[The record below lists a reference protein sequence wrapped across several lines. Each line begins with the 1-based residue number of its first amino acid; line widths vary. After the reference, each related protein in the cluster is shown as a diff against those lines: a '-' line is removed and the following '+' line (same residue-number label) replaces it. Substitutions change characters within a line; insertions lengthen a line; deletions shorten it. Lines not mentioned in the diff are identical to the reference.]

1 MMKKK
6 RAKASRVKRARTTR
20 AKRAAKGRKRKAP
33 RAKARKSRLTRRKA
47 RTRARKPARRTA
59 ARKKAARKKPTR
71 KQAARKKPAR
81 KKPARKQAARKQ
93 AARKTP
99 ARTVKKPSRARSTKA
114 KQRTPAVDRTRRA
127 VRPAAAARPLAAAA
141 PARDLAPAGG
151 WERLAPRVAAQL
163 EARGWSNPDPDVV
176 STIAAVAAG
185 YRTGPAADPPFP
197 TAFDADSL
205 VADAFV
211 DFYWTG
217 SRSPGPDRRSRLP
230 EVRAMIDSSIAQL
243 GPAQASATARETIAW
258 IALGVWRPGL
268 EEITRLH
275 ALPGFIV
282 PWYRAGLA

>member
-1 MMKKK
+1 MKKK

-20 AKRAAKGRKRKAP
+20 AKRTAKGRKRKAS
-33 RAKARKSRLTRRKA
+33 RAKARKPRISRRKA
-47 RTRARKPARRTA
+47 RTKAKKPARRTA
-59 ARKKAARKKPTR
+59 VRKK
-71 KQAARKKPAR
+71 AARKKPAR
-81 KKPARKQAARKQ
+81 KKPARKKAARKKPARKK
-93 AARKTP
+93 AARKKAART
-99 ARTVKKPSRARSTKA
+99 RTVKKPSRARSTRA
-114 KQRTPAVDRTRRA
+114 KQRKPAVDRTRRA
-127 VRPAAAARPLAAAA
+127 VRPAAAARPLAAAE

-176 STIAAVAAG
+176 STIAAIAAG
-185 YRTGPAADPPFP
+185 YRMGPAADPPFP

-230 EVRAMIDSSIAQL
+230 EVRAMVDSSIAQL

-275 ALPGFIV
+275 ALPAFIV

>member
-1 MMKKK
+1 MKKK
-6 RAKASRVKRARTTR
+6 RAKDSRVKRARTTR
-20 AKRAAKGRKRKAP
+20 AKRTAKGRKRKAS
-33 RAKARKSRLTRRKA
+33 RAKGRKPRISRRKA
-47 RTRARKPARRTA
+47 RTKAKKPARRTA
-59 ARKKAARKKPTR
+59 VRKKAARKKPPR
-71 KQAARKKPAR
+71 KKPPRKKPAR
-81 KKPARKQAARKQ
+81 KKPAR
-93 AARKTP
+93 T
-99 ARTVKKPSRARSTKA
+99 RTVKKPSRARSTRA
-114 KQRTPAVDRTRRA
+114 KQRKPAVDRTRRA
-127 VRPAAAARPLAAAA
+127 VRPAAAARPLAAAE

-176 STIAAVAAG
+176 STIAAIAAG
-185 YRTGPAADPPFP
+185 YRMGPAADPPFP

-230 EVRAMIDSSIAQL
+230 EVRAMVDSRIAQL
-243 GPAQASATARETIAW
+243 GPAQASGTGRETIAW

-275 ALPGFIV
+275 ALPAFIV
-282 PWYRAGLA
+282 PWYRAGMA

>member
-1 MMKKK
+1 MKKK

-20 AKRAAKGRKRKAP
+20 AKRTSKGRKRKAS
-33 RAKARKSRLTRRKA
+33 RAKARTN
-47 RTRARKPARRTA
+47 ARKPARRTS
-59 ARKKAARKKPTR
+59 ARKKPT
-71 KQAARKKPAR
+71 RKKPAR
-81 KKPARKQAARKQ
+81 KKPARKKAAR
-93 AARKTP
+93 P
-99 ARTVKKPSRARSTKA
+99 RTVKKPSRARSTRA
-114 KQRTPAVDRTRRA
+114 KQRKPAVDRTRRA
-127 VRPAAAARPLAAAA
+127 VRPAAAARPLAAAE

-176 STIAAVAAG
+176 STIAAIAAG
-185 YRTGPAADPPFP
+185 YRMGPAADPPFP

-205 VADAFV
+205 VADAFA

-230 EVRAMIDSSIAQL
+230 EVRAMVDSRIAQL

-268 EEITRLH
+268 EEITRLY
-275 ALPGFIV
+275 ALSGFIV
-282 PWYRAGLA
+282 PWYREGLA

>member
-1 MMKKK
+1 MKKK

-20 AKRAAKGRKRKAP
+20 AKRTAKGRKRKAS
-33 RAKARKSRLTRRKA
+33 RTKARKPRPTRRKA
-47 RTRARKPARRTA
+47 RTRARKPARRTT
-59 ARKKAARKKPTR
+59 ARKKG
-71 KQAARKKPAR
+71 ARKKPAR
-81 KKPARKQAARKQ
+81 KKPARK
-93 AARKTP
+93 
-99 ARTVKKPSRARSTKA
+99 RTVKTPSRGPSTRA
-114 KQRTPAVDRTRRA
+114 KQRQPAVDRTRRA
-127 VRPAAAARPLAAAA
+127 VRPAAAARPLPAAA
-141 PARDLAPAGG
+141 PARDLAPGGG

-163 EARGWSNPDPDVV
+163 EARGWSNPEPDVV
-176 STIAAVAAG
+176 STTAAIAAG

-217 SRSPGPDRRSRLP
+217 SHSPGPDRRSRLP
-230 EVRAMIDSSIAQL
+230 EVRAMVDSSIAQL
-243 GPAQASATARETIAW
+243 GPAQASATTRETIAW

-275 ALPGFIV
+275 ALPGVSV

>member
-1 MMKKK
+1 MKKK
-6 RAKASRVKRARTTR
+6 RAKASRVRRARTTR
-20 AKRAAKGRKRKAP
+20 PKRASKGRRPKAS
-33 RAKARKSRLTRRKA
+33 RAKARKPRLARRKA
-47 RTRARKPARRTA
+47 RTKAKKSVRRAS
-59 ARKKAARKKPTR
+59 ARKKPV
-71 KQAARKKPAR
+71 RKKPAR
-81 KKPARKQAARKQ
+81 KKAARRK
-93 AARKTP
+93 AARRKAPRT
-99 ARTVKKPSRARSTKA
+99 RTVKKPSRARLTGA
-114 KQRTPAVDRTRRA
+114 KQRQPGVDRPRRA
-127 VRPAAAARPLAAAA
+127 LRPAAAARPLAAAA
-141 PARDLAPAGG
+141 APARDLAPAG

-163 EARGWSNPDPDVV
+163 EARGWSNPDPEVV
-176 STIAAVAAG
+176 KTIAAIAAG

-230 EVRAMIDSSIAQL
+230 EVRTMVDSSIVQL

>member
-1 MMKKK
+1 MKKK

-20 AKRAAKGRKRKAP
+20 AKRTAKGRKRKAS
-33 RAKARKSRLTRRKA
+33 RAKARKPRISRRKA
-47 RTRARKPARRTA
+47 RTKAKKPARRTA
-59 ARKKAARKKPTR
+59 V
-71 KQAARKKPAR
+71 RKKPAR
-81 KKPARKQAARKQ
+81 KKPARKKAAR
-93 AARKTP
+93 T
-99 ARTVKKPSRARSTKA
+99 RTVKKPSRARSMRA
-114 KQRTPAVDRTRRA
+114 KQRKPAVDRTRRA
-127 VRPAAAARPLAAAA
+127 VRPAAAARPLAAAE

-176 STIAAVAAG
+176 STIAAIAAG
-185 YRTGPAADPPFP
+185 YRMGPAADPPFP

-205 VADAFV
+205 VADAFA

-217 SRSPGPDRRSRLP
+217 SRSPGPDRRSGLP
-230 EVRAMIDSSIAQL
+230 EVRAMVDSSIAQL

-275 ALPGFIV
+275 ALPAFIV